1 MNLQRR
7 AGVEGKMAAADGDRS
22 SWWWFLDTRVAT
34 GAWQQVGRPRWWNAA
49 PQRAKNCQWARLQL
63 TTNGAGRQ
71 MAAGGDT
78 TRAVGGAASRRMV
91 LLRRGPTVR
100 LGQVAARAG

>member
-1 MNLQRR
+1 MRAAANGGWDCGQGDLPGVRMNLQRR
-7 AGVEGKMAAADGDRS
+7 AGVEGEMTAADGDRS

-63 TTNGAGRQ
+63 TTNGADGRWQ
-71 MAAGGDT
+71 LAAT
-78 TRAVGGAASRRMV
+78 QRV
-91 LLRRGPTVR
+91 
-100 LGQVAARAG
+100 Q